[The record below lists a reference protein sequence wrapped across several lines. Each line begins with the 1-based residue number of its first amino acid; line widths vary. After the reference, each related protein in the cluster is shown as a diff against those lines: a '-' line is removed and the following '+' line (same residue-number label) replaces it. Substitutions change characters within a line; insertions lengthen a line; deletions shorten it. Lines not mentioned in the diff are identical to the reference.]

1 MQTRS
6 KTGLRRSSRKKT
18 PTDHCNVSAF
28 HSRATPLSY
37 YKYDLKKNKLVLIK
51 YGWSTRPQGR
61 RKENREALKQY
72 ISIETDFKIFP
83 VIERK
88 VEDEILKNTMRKQ
101 QILYKRYDTTLSK
114 TNPIIGKLREYRKMT
129 FDEAVSEIT
138 SGRYDV
144 QKRKN
149 EHTQV
154 YVYIQAFEF
163 TIEEGEEH
171 MFPK

>member
-1 MQTRS
+1 MKTRS
-6 KTGLRRSSRKKT
+6 KTAPRRSSRKKSS
-18 PTDHCNVSAF
+18 PDYCNVSAF
-28 HSRATPLSY
+28 HSRETPLSY
-37 YKYDLKKNKLVLIK
+37 YGYDLKKNKLVLIK

-61 RKENREALKQY
+61 RKENREALYLYTAKE
-72 ISIETDFKIFP
+72 IKFKTFP
-83 VIERK
+83 VPSAE
-88 VEDEILKNTMRKQ
+88 VEKEILKNTMRKQ
-101 QILYKRYDTTLSK
+101 QILYSWYDNEYNTT
-114 TNPIIGKLREYRKMT
+114 KLIEYRKMT
-129 FDEAVSEIT
+129 FDEAVYEIT

-149 EHTQV
+149 EHTQG